1 MAAIPKNKATKKDL
15 EQWYELQ
22 KQISELKN
30 KETLLRQKI
39 FWFYFEDAKEGTNT
53 YDLQD
58 GFLLKG
64 KRVVNRTLDYGVFQA
79 NVERF
84 RNIGITPEDLVRM
97 KPELEL
103 KAYRGLTADQQKVF
117 DECLVIKDGMPSLE
131 IVENKKGK
139 K

>member
-1 MAAIPKNKATKKDL
+1 MAAIPKNRATKKDL
-15 EQWYELQ
+15 ELWYELQ

-39 FWFYFEDAKEGTNT
+39 FGYYFEDAKEGTNT
-53 YDLQD
+53 FDLQD

-84 RNIGITPEDLVRM
+84 RKIGITPEDLVRM

-103 KAYRGLTADQQKVF
+103 KAYRGLSADQQKVF

>member
-39 FWFYFEDAKEGTNT
+39 FGFYFEGAKEGTNT

-103 KAYRGLTADQQKVF
+103 KAYRGLSADQQKVF

>member
-1 MAAIPKNKATKKDL
+1 MAAISKNKATKKDL

-22 KQISELKN
+22 KQISELK

-39 FWFYFEDAKEGTNT
+39 FGYYFEDAKEGTNT
-53 YDLQD
+53 FDLQD

-103 KAYRGLTADQQKVF
+103 KAYRNLSDDQRKLF